1 MIVKEVPRDALI
13 DKVNVKTYMTS
24 SIDRRLVFQ
33 KKSEHARLDDMISAY
48 DVLLDDNLIG
58 SFNRLPI
65 RENQFGCCLNGSMY
79 IIRIDINTI
88 SVFKDGNTESII
100 NTYLLDK
107 RSGNSFKCED
117 NVDYVIISIFIN
129 EFLYTWY
136 KVPDNLPRI
145 INIIGGYNGI
155 Y

>member
-13 DKVNVKTYMTS
+13 DKVNVKTYMTD
-24 SIDRRLVFQ
+24 SIDKRLVFK
-33 KKSEHARLDDMISAY
+33 KKSEHDRLDDMISAY

-65 RENQFGCCLNGSMY
+65 RENQFGCCLNGNMY
-79 IIRIDINTI
+79 VIRISINTI
-88 SVFKDGNTESII
+88 SVFKDGNTESVI

-117 NVDYVIISIFIN
+117 NIDYVIISIFIN

-145 INIIGGYNGI
+145 INIVGGYNGI